1 MAQVVVRDQVLG
13 GADVVGVTLTF
24 PVERITVRELI
35 RSRVYQE
42 VEDYNRS
49 KQETP
54 YKAWAAQS
62 GHSPAPQG
70 RGAEVVWRTE
80 YDRACEAFER
90 KRVFVLIGDRQATTL
105 DEKIDVSRDI
115 EVTFVRLVLLAGG

>member
-1 MAQVVVRDQVLG
+1 MAQVAVRDQVLG
-13 GADVVGVTLTF
+13 GADAVGMTLTF

-49 KQETP
+49 KQQTP
-54 YKAWAAQS
+54 YKAWAAQTER
-62 GHSPAPQG
+62 PAPQA
-70 RGAEVVWRTE
+70 RSSSVDWKAE
-80 YDRACEAFER
+80 YGRACEAFER
-90 KRVFVLIGDRQATTL
+90 KRVFVLVGDRQAATL
-105 DEKIDVSRDI
+105 DEEIDVSRDI